1 MGEESEGEKKIEQAK
16 GEGCCFK
23 ISTAE
28 CVFPSLGRGPIG
40 SPCLSLHS
48 FMPRSEGEVKGTELF
63 VGVCVCVRVC
73 SRWLV

>member
-1 MGEESEGEKKIEQAK
+1 MRRARGEKIEQAK

-48 FMPRSEGEVKGTELF
+48 FMPCSEGEVKGTELF